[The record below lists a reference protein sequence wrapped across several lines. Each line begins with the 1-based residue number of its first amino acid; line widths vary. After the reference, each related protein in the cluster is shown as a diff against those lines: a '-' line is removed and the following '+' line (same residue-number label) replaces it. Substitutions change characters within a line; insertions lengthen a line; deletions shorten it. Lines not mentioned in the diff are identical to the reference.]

1 MSVSAEVYYKQLY
14 NQLEYVGSLMDMYTG
29 DYSLET
35 STLKGNGRAFGFNLM
50 IQKQKG
56 RFTGWISYAWAR
68 SLRTFLND
76 WHSFE
81 FTSAHERRH
90 ELDIVA
96 TYDFGRFDVGGT
108 FVVASGTPYTRPT
121 SFYLVGSRMVCTY
134 GPYNA
139 ETLSPYAKLD
149 LSGNWYIKKSPRL
162 THGINFSM
170 YNVLGRVNAVGYGL
184 HFNRKNMT
192 YSFRPNLIQIRFMP
206 SVGYF
211 LRF

>member
-1 MSVSAEVYYKQLY
+1 M
-14 NQLEYVGSLMDMYTG
+14 
-29 DYSLET
+29 
-35 STLKGNGRAFGFNLM
+35 
-50 IQKQKG
+50 
-56 RFTGWISYAWAR
+56 
-68 SLRTFLND
+68 
-76 WHSFE
+76 
-81 FTSAHERRH
+81 
-90 ELDIVA
+90 
-96 TYDFGRFDVGGT
+96 
-108 FVVASGTPYTRPT
+108 VASGTPYTRPT

-192 YSFRPNLIQIRFMP
+192 YSFRANLIQIRFMP